1 MKGFKKFISRPVVI
15 VLLLVMA
22 VGLLLGTGVEGTRA
36 VLNQESSPFHANV
49 EVASIDVALL
59 ENGSLVANN
68 GYNGGN
74 PSGELKLPEIVDGKA
89 KLGYKYPEELS
100 VQNTGSISQFV
111 RVTVLKYWKE
121 KGSDKRIDLDPS
133 YIVLEETNDGWV
145 KDANASTSEREVFY
159 YLPVLEPGQTTPA
172 LSSTLSISPEV
183 LNKKTEENY
192 TYDDLEFHLE
202 AKVDAIQNHHAPDA
216 IKSVWGISVS
226 GDENHISLN

>member
-1 MKGFKKFISRPVVI
+1 
-15 VLLLVMA
+15 MA

-183 LNKKTEENY
+183 LNKKQRRTIH
-192 TYDDLEFHLE
+192 TMIWSFIWKRKWTRSRIITRRMRSRVFGASAFLEMRITFL
-202 AKVDAIQNHHAPDA
+202 
-216 IKSVWGISVS
+216 
-226 GDENHISLN
+226 